1 MHPSMTRK
9 KNKEIIAKLGLA
21 LDAIGE
27 AVERM
32 SRKQCDHACACT
44 GACRTEAEMALFLA
58 MGNIHK
64 AINEM
69 ESE

>member
-1 MHPSMTRK
+1 MRPSMIRK
-9 KNKEIIAKLGLA
+9 ANKEIIAKLTLA

-27 AVERM
+27 AVELM
-32 SRKQCDHACACT
+32 SRKQCEL
-44 GACRTEAEMALFLA
+44 GACRTDAEMALFAA